1 MPKAIE
7 TLIYEISLRVR
18 LYMAS
23 KAVSQQAA
31 DLTERES
38 LILELIGMHKKMSIS
53 AIAKLYPTVSNST
66 ISTTITRLWKDRKLV
81 DKNILPENQRTTVV
95 SLTRE
100 GQKTLEHIKKSQA
113 VIYKTVAES
122 LGLPPD
128 ENDYFRAFLE
138 NAIQFFDR
146 KLGLKKSS

>member
-23 KAVSQQAA
+23 KAVSQRAA

-38 LILELIGMHKKMSIS
+38 LILELIGMNNNMSIS

-66 ISTTITRLWKDRKLV
+66 ISTTITRLWKDHKLV
-81 DKNILPENQRTTVV
+81 DKNILPENQRMTVV
-95 SLTRE
+95 SLTKE
-100 GQKTLEHIKKSQA
+100 GQKRLEQIKKSQA

-122 LGLPPD
+122 LGLSPD
-128 ENDYFRAFLE
+128 ENNYFRVFLE

-146 KLGLKKSS
+146 KLGLKR